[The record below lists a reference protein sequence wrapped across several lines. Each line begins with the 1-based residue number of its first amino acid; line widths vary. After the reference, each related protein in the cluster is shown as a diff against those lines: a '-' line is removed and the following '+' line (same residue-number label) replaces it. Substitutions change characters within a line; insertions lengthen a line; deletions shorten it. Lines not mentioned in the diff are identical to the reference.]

1 MTAPIYVEVFPLL
14 VPKLTGIGRFSCRL
28 VQALNRLAPLRLTT
42 FLDPR
47 TQVVH
52 ELNCDL
58 MRGQQIELGVGEVA
72 QTDTNLPD
80 WVAELCQRPKRPYD
94 SGEAERHTGIYT
106 WTRPSE
112 RHFGREIA
120 ILYDFTPLVVPWTH
134 LAWLRE
140 GFYRQLAA
148 TARCEKVLAI
158 SHCTKADAAWLSAI
172 NEHDIEVA
180 YPGPSQCLATH
191 AHAPD
196 VSRRSNAML
205 IVATREPRKNGDF
218 LLEWFL
224 NTEVLPDDFELWW
237 AGPEGWLWEGPQA
250 VRENPRFER
259 VKFLGMVSD
268 AELCRLY
275 REVTFT
281 VYPSLYEGFGFPVLD
296 SLLHDA
302 PVLASYNSSL
312 AELEGSGVFYF
323 DPCDM
328 TTLDEAYR
336 QMVAARPIA
345 IDHERL
351 GGRFAWEVLAE
362 KALSLAVWPDPLQA
376 ALPRKAA

>member
-1 MTAPIYVEVFPLL
+1 MTAPIYIEVFPLL
-14 VPKLTGIGRFSCRL
+14 VPKLTGIGRFACRL

-58 MRGQQIELGVGEVA
+58 MRDQQIELGVGQVTA
-72 QTDTNLPD
+72 PDTDLAD
-80 WVAELCQRPKRPYD
+80 WVLELCRRPKQPYD
-94 SGEAERHTGIYT
+94 RSEAERHTGIYT

-112 RHFGREIA
+112 RRFGREIG
-120 ILYDFTPLVVPWTH
+120 ILYDFTPLIVPWTH

-148 TARCEKVLAI
+148 TALCEKVLAI
-158 SHCTKADAAWLSAI
+158 SHSTKADATWLSAI
-172 NEHDIEVA
+172 DEDDIEVA
-180 YPGPSQCLATH
+180 YPGPSQCLAEH
-191 AHAPD
+191 AHAGH
-196 VSRRSNAML
+196 VTRRSNAML
-205 IVATREPRKNGDF
+205 IVGTREPRKNGDF

-224 NTEVLPDDFELWW
+224 TTSVLPDGFELWW

-250 VRENPRFER
+250 MRENPRFHR

-268 AELCRLY
+268 AELCQLY

-302 PVLASYNSSL
+302 PVLSSYNSSL
-312 AELEGSGVFYF
+312 AELEGCGVFYF
-323 DPCDM
+323 DPCDLAA
-328 TTLDEAYR
+328 LDEAFL

-345 IDHERL
+345 IDHNQLRQ
-351 GGRFAWEVLAE
+351 RFAWETLA
-362 KALSLAVWPDPLQA
+362 ARAFSLAA
-376 ALPRKAA
+376 

>member
-1 MTAPIYVEVFPLL
+1 MTAPIYIEVFPLL
-14 VPKLTGIGRFSCRL
+14 VSKLTGIGRFSCRL
-28 VQALNRLAPLRLTT
+28 VQALNQLAPLRLTT

-58 MRGQQIELGVGEVA
+58 MRDQQIDIGVGEVVR
-72 QTDTNLPD
+72 TDADLGE
-80 WVAELCQRPKRPYD
+80 WVLELFRRPKRPYD
-94 SGEAERHTGIYT
+94 RDEARRHTGIFT

-112 RHFGREIA
+112 RHFGREIS

-148 TARCEKVLAI
+148 MTLCEKVLAI
-158 SHCTKADAAWLSAI
+158 SHSTKADAAWLSAI
-172 NEHDIEVA
+172 PDENIEVA
-180 YPGPSQCLATH
+180 YPGPSQCVGQH
-191 AHAPD
+191 AY
-196 VSRRSNAML
+196 VGNVVRRANVMM
-205 IVATREPRKNGDF
+205 IVGTREPRKNGDF

-224 NTEVLPDDFELWW
+224 TTKVLPDDFELWW

-250 VRENPRFER
+250 MRDNPRFAR

-275 REVTFT
+275 REATFT

-302 PVLASYNSSL
+302 PVLASFNSSL
-312 AELEGSGVFYF
+312 TELEGSGVFYF
-323 DPCDM
+323 DPCDLES
-328 TTLDEAYR
+328 LDDAYR
-336 QMVAARPIA
+336 QMIAARPIVL
-345 IDHERL
+345 DQSDLRR
-351 GGRFAWEVLAE
+351 RFAWEVLAQRT
-362 KALSLAVWPDPLQA
+362 LSLAA
-376 ALPRKAA
+376 

>member
-14 VPKLTGIGRFSCRL
+14 VPRLTGIGRFSCRL

-58 MRGQQIELGVGEVA
+58 MRGQQIELEVGELGR
-72 QTDTNLPD
+72 TDDNLTD
-80 WVAELCQRPKRPYD
+80 WVTALCQRPKRPYD
-94 SGEAERHTGIYT
+94 AGEAERHTGVYT

-112 RHFGREIA
+112 RHFGREIG

-172 NEHDIEVA
+172 REDDIEVA
-180 YPGPSQCLATH
+180 YPGPSQCVARH
-191 AHAPD
+191 AHAEQ
-196 VSRRSNAML
+196 VVRRSNAML

-224 NTEVLPDDFELWW
+224 NTSVLPDDFELWW
-237 AGPEGWLWEGPQA
+237 AGPEGWLWEQPEA

-268 AELCRLY
+268 GELCRLY
-275 REVTFT
+275 REATFT

-302 PVLASYNSSL
+302 PVLSSYNSSL
-312 AELEGSGVFYF
+312 AEFEGAGVFYF
-323 DPCDM
+323 DPCDIA
-328 TTLDEAYR
+328 TLDEAYR
-336 QMVAARPIA
+336 QMVASRPIA
-345 IDHERL
+345 IDHEDLHR
-351 GGRFAWEVLAE
+351 RFAWETLA
-362 KALSLAVWPDPLQA
+362 KKTLSLAA
-376 ALPRKAA
+376 